1 MKDGVC
7 PKCKAAEVHI
17 VTQTAVEVSIAITW
31 SKTAGLNYYVCTN
44 CGYVE
49 LFVQEEGHLPH
60 IAEKYPK
67 VF

>member
-1 MKDGVC
+1 MKDEIC

-49 LFVQEEGHLPH
+49 LFVQDKTMLPL
-60 IAEKYPK
+60 IAEKYPRI
-67 VF
+67 V